1 MKLATWNVNSLRAR
15 KAHLLRWLAE
25 ADVDAVCL
33 QELKHVDKH
42 FPLAELADA
51 GYPHCAWDGQPT
63 YNGVA
68 IVSRLPLSD
77 VQKGMADDE
86 VDPQK
91 RVIAATIDGVRVYG
105 LYIPNGQRVGSDK
118 FRYKLRWLDRF
129 YAELGR
135 QDPSQPIAVVGD
147 FNIAPDDS
155 DVWDP
160 FRLDGTLL
168 CHPEERRRLQ
178 AWLDWGLFDAYRE
191 LHRFG
196 TEFTWWDYRQLGWER
211 NHGIRIDHVLLS
223 APLRE
228 TLTDVRVDK
237 HVRGWDTPSDHAP
250 VVATFG

>member
-15 KAHLLRWLAE
+15 KDHLLRWLGE
-25 ADVDAVCL
+25 ADVDVVCL

-42 FPLAELADA
+42 FPADELAAA

-86 VDPQK
+86 DDPQK
-91 RVIAATIDGVRVYG
+91 RVIAATIEGVRVYG
-105 LYIPNGQRVGSDK
+105 LYVPNGQRVGSDK

-129 YAELGR
+129 RRELDR
-135 QDPSQPIAVVGD
+135 YDPSTKLAVVGD
-147 FNIAPDDS
+147 FNIAPDDN

-178 AWLDWGLFDAYRE
+178 QWLDWGLWDSYRE
-191 LHRFG
+191 KNRFG
-196 TEFTWWDYRQLGWER
+196 ADFTWWDYRQMGWER

-223 APLRE
+223 RSLRD
-228 TLTDVRVDK
+228 TLVDVRVDR